1 MLTHFRTFEL
11 AVNFYHSVTK
21 LKLTRHLED
30 QLQRAASSVALNLAE
45 GNARRTK
52 ADKVRFF
59 NIAFASLKEC
69 QAVLMLAHQ
78 KDPSIDVTLDK
89 LAAHI
94 YKLIKSWG

>member
-1 MLTHFRTFEL
+1 
-11 AVNFYHSVTK
+11 VNFYHSVTK

-30 QLQRAASSVALNLAE
+30 QLQRAASSIALNLAE

-69 QAVLMLAHQ
+69 QAVLMLSHQ
-78 KDPSIDVTLDK
+78 KNPSIDEILDK

>member
-1 MLTHFRTFEL
+1 MHTNFRTFDL
-11 AVNFYHSVTK
+11 AVNFYHSVAK

-45 GNARRTK
+45 GNGRRTK
-52 ADKVRFF
+52 AEKVRFF
-59 NIAFASLKEC
+59 NIAFASLGEC
-69 QAVLMLAHQ
+69 QAILMLTHQ
-78 KDPSIDVTLDK
+78 KNPALEATLDK